1 MKKYVANYL
10 KWIGVLSLISILVF
24 AIGIVLFLFSELS
37 YEIPLSLTFV
47 GGIFGFFLTMAYFSQ
62 KSRVLTLD
70 EEKVVLPRGAYINE
84 KLSFS
89 KTSIKKSGICC
100 VERTFF
106 KGDKIISED
115 TYFYTVKLKD
125 GTKVTFPL
133 YEYGKKAEEEIFGLL
148 KGYVS

>member
-1 MKKYVANYL
+1 MKKYVPKCL
-10 KWIGVLSLISILVF
+10 KLIRNASITSFLIFMVGF
-24 AIGIVLFLFSELS
+24 VLFLFGGLNI
-37 YEIPLSLTFV
+37 EIPLLLTFL
-47 GGIFGFFLTMAYFSQ
+47 GGGFGILFVAVYFSQ

-70 EEKVVLPRGAYINE
+70 EETIVLPRGAYINE

-89 KTSIKKSGICC
+89 KMSIKKSDICC

-133 YEYGKKAEEEIFGLL
+133 YEYGKKAEEEIFCFL
-148 KGYVS
+148 KGF